1 MVFSKNKLSIFALL
15 GVFCIATSFMLHP
28 KNTAIPPSVPS
39 HNLEKLEWISWEE
52 AVERNK
58 TAPRKFIVDVYTDW
72 CGWCKVMDRETF
84 TVDSISNYL
93 KTNFYCVKL
102 NAERRDTVVFNNH
115 AFTFVEQGG
124 GRGFHTLAASLV
136 DGNLSYPTLVYLTE
150 KYERVMISPGF
161 KRAPQLMPELQYV
174 ATQAYL
180 QTSWEDFI
188 KK

>member
-1 MVFSKNKLSIFALL
+1 MTFNATKSVVIGLLST
-15 GVFCIATSFMLHP
+15 FCLTTSFLFHYE
-28 KNTAIPPSVPS
+28 NTTNTPSVTTQKT
-39 HNLEKLEWISWEE
+39 EKLEWISWEE

-102 NAERRDTVVFNNH
+102 NAERRDTVYFNNN

-161 KRAPQLMPELQYV
+161 KRAPQLMPELKYV
-174 ATQAYL
+174 ATQAYMN
-180 QTSWEDFI
+180 TSWEDFT